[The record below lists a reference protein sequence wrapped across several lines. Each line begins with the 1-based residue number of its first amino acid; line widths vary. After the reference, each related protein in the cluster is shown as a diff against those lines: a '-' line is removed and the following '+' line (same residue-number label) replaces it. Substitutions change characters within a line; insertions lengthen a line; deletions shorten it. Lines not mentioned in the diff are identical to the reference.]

1 MGTRDLAQVAWN
13 FINDS
18 LRTTVC
24 LQYSPRYVAAAALSL
39 AVDLL
44 RDNKRVK
51 VELPTLYSSFSVTEQ
66 GVLEVTSLMRKVY
79 PEKEYGGNGSAEPAR
94 LGTNSGTPNGGA
106 KAAGVAEARAEGNAD
121 MVTKCDADVVGDGTE
136 EASAGNSG
144 GSTRSVQALAGEGVR
159 REAPNGSTETAG
171 ALKRSSSDVT
181 LMRPDGPDP
190 PLKRAKEDVEL

>member
-1 MGTRDLAQVAWN
+1 MG
-13 FINDS
+13 
-18 LRTTVC
+18 RTFASFQTAPREAEPHRRPL
-24 LQYSPRYVAAAALSL
+24 LQ
-39 AVDLL
+39 
-44 RDNKRVK
+44 
-51 VELPTLYSSFSVTEQ
+51 VTEQ

-79 PEKEYGGNGSAEPAR
+79 PEKEYGANGSAEPVSRTAPERVGHHSLPSAPPCVITTQAR

-121 MVTKCDADVVGDGTE
+121 MVTKCDADVVAGGTE

-144 GSTRSVQALAGEGVR
+144 GSARSVQAPVGEGVR

-171 ALKRSSSDVT
+171 ALKRSSGDVT

-190 PLKRAKEDVEL
+190 PLKRAKEDV